1 MSQLDVSVQ
10 SSDFVDPHE
19 LILARLAAPFPNVKR
34 RTGQGNQVMEYI
46 DAPMM
51 MNRLD
56 DVVGPWNWEDDY
68 TVIDTC
74 VYCKITITFS
84 DGERRTRGDCSAYD
98 ERKDQGGKPWPNS
111 KVKKTAFSDAF
122 KRAGVKWGIGR
133 YLKNGGKQANYY
145 RRIAAHARHAPGP
158 PTEPVEPR
166 GTGKTSEP
174 PGPEEFPS
182 RPGNPEPPGVTLFK
196 LLTSPEYERVRGLEC
211 AMEYAEKNVY
221 PKKVVAWN
229 HQQVIAF
236 CNANG
241 MPLPPGVAVPGR
253 AEKGEGA

>member
-98 ERKDQGGKPWPNS
+98 ERKDPSGKPWPNS

-145 RRIAAHARHAPGP
+145 RRIAARAHAAPDP
-158 PTEPVEPR
+158 PAEPDGPR
-166 GTGKTSEP
+166 GSGKTSEP

-182 RPGNPEPPGVTLFK
+182 RPHNPARPGVALFK
-196 LLTSPEYERVRGLEC
+196 LLSTEEYKRVHGLDRAVEFG
-211 AMEYAEKNVY
+211 AENSY
-221 PKKVVAWN
+221 PQKVIDWN
-229 HQQVIAF
+229 HQQVITF
-236 CNANG
+236 CEANDC
-241 MPLPPGVAVPGR
+241 PVPPGVAVPGR